1 MIGIRV
7 ESISKTFGQT
17 AALSGVSFTVPQG
30 AFATLLGPSGCGKT
44 TMLRLIA
51 GLDFAD
57 SGSIWINDEM
67 VSGPGRRVAAN
78 QRNIGFVFQS
88 YALWPHMTVFDQ
100 VAYPLRARR
109 TPRAEISQR
118 VRETLELVGL
128 SAHEERY
135 PAQLSGGQQQRVSLA
150 RALVFRPNVLLLDE
164 PLSNLDAELRAQM
177 RDELHR
183 FHQRVG
189 VTMVFVT
196 HDQHEALALS
206 DTIVVMDSGTVVEQG
221 TPTDIYEAP
230 RKALT
235 AAFMGG
241 MVVGAGQVVDLSP
254 GFAKLAAPDGTIFE
268 GINAGDLE
276 AETAA
281 VVSVKPEHLSISQK
295 LADGHVGLRATI
307 ERAMYLGA
315 HTIVEVRVGD
325 EIVRAQVPGVPELAP
340 GDEVFLDFPRERA
353 RVFGAGPVSGS
364 RRGRSGNEDQEQ

>member
-7 ESISKTFGQT
+7 GSISKAFGRT
-17 AALSGVSFTVPQG
+17 TALSGVSFTVPQG

-78 QRNIGFVFQS
+78 RRNIGFVFQS

-109 TPRAEISQR
+109 APRAEISQR

-128 SAHEERY
+128 TAHEDRY
-135 PAQLSGGQQQRVSLA
+135 PAQLSGGQQQRVALA
-150 RALVFRPNVLLLDE
+150 RALVFRPHVLLLDE
-164 PLSNLDAELRAQM
+164 PLSNLDAELRGQM

-206 DTIVVMDSGTVVEQG
+206 DTIVVMNNGTVVEQG
-221 TPTDIYEAP
+221 TPTEIYETP

-241 MVVGAGQVVDLSP
+241 TVVAAGAVVDLSP
-254 GFAKLAAPDGTIFE
+254 EFARLAGPDGTIVE
-268 GINAGDLE
+268 GMHAGDLE
-276 AETAA
+276 AGKSA
-281 VVSVKPEHLSISQK
+281 VLSVKPEHVSIFDNPI
-295 LADGHVGLRATI
+295 DGHVGLRATI
-307 ERAMYLGA
+307 ERAIYLGA
-315 HTIVEVRVGD
+315 HTLVEVRVAG
-325 EIVRAQVPGVPELAP
+325 EIVRVHVPGAPKLAP
-340 GDEVFLDFPRERA
+340 GNEVFVNFPREKA
-353 RVFGAGPVSGS
+353 RVLSVAPVAGSQA
-364 RRGRSGNEDQEQ
+364 E